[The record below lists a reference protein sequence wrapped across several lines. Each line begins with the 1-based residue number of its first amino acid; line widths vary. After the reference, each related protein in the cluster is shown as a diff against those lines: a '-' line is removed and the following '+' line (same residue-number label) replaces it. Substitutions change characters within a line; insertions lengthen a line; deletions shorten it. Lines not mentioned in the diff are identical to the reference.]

1 MSIDRSQLAGMALF
15 EHLTDEQAEWIAEH
29 ADEVAVPAGEM
40 LLREGEPARCFYVLR
55 SGTLSLF
62 RTVRGDEVEL
72 NRTDHVGAY
81 CGAVR
86 FYFGDQIEQSY
97 DSAVRAVT
105 DCVFYAL
112 PADEFNAAFG
122 RWFPMAVHL
131 LQGMFAGK
139 RNTET
144 LVTQRERLLALGK
157 LTAGLTHELNNPAA
171 AAVRATDAL
180 RERVA
185 GMRHKLSLLAAGDLH
200 VQQLKHLT
208 GVQEEFVA
216 RVAKA
221 PALTALETSDRE
233 DAITDWLDDHDVAR
247 GWEMAPV
254 LTAAGITVDDL
265 DLLAASTEPEFLEP
279 ALRWLGYSVE
289 TETLMNEIQ
298 QAVARISALVGSA
311 KQYSQLDRAP
321 HRDVDLTEG
330 LDSTLVMLAVKLGE
344 HVTVVKEYDPTLP
357 PVPAYAAELNQV
369 WTNIIDNAVDAMD
382 GAGTLTIRTRRE
394 GDRAVVEIGDTGPGI
409 PAALQQQI
417 FEPFFTTKPI
427 GQGTGLGLDVSWRIV
442 VKRHGGDLRVTS
454 SPGDTRFRISLP
466 LAAPTG
472 QH

>member
-15 EHLTDEQAEWIAEH
+15 EHLTDEQAGWIAEH
-29 ADEVAVPAGEM
+29 ADEVTVPAGEM

-55 SGTLSLF
+55 SGTLSLL

-105 DCVFYAL
+105 DCVFLAL

-185 GMRHKLSLLAAGDLH
+185 GMRHKLSLLASGDLR

-208 GVQEEFVA
+208 GLQEEFVA

-221 PALTALETSDRE
+221 PALTALEASDRE

-247 GWEMAPV
+247 GFDLAPV
-254 LTAAGITVDDL
+254 LTAAGIAVDDL
-265 DLLAASTEPEFLEP
+265 DLLAASTEAEFLEP
-279 ALRWLGYSVE
+279 ALKWLGYSVE

-298 QAVARISALVGSA
+298 QAVGRISALVGSA

-321 HRDVDLTEG
+321 HRVVELAEG
-330 LDSTLVMLAVKLGE
+330 LDSTLVMLASKLGDD
-344 HVTVVKEYDPTLP
+344 VRVVKEYDPTLP

-369 WTNIIDNAVDAMD
+369 WTNIIDNAVDAMG

-394 GDRAVVEIGDTGPGI
+394 DDRAVVEIGDTGPGI
-409 PAALQQQI
+409 PAELQQQI

-427 GQGTGLGLDVSWRIV
+427 GHGTGLGLDVSWRIV

-454 SPGDTRFRISLP
+454 HPGDTRFRISLP
-466 LAAPTG
+466 VSEPTS
-472 QH
+472 